1 MLRLCASRLTSL
13 AANARLEHTR
23 LFATPSDTPRVMLVF
38 GASGGIGAA
47 LVKALARDNPGA
59 ALILADSNGKGLEA
73 LKSEVQ
79 GSKSE
84 THTVDAADTEQV
96 EGLVQGVLQRHKR
109 LDAVANVVGNV
120 MLQPAGA
127 AGGHNNKGN
136 SSGAT
141 LSELHQS
148 LAVNLVP
155 AFNILQASAKAMAAS
170 GGGSIVLTSAA
181 VAETGVPGFE
191 VFSAAKAGVE
201 GLMRSAAASYALKGV
216 RINAVAPGL
225 TRTAQTSNMMEGK
238 PGQTAVGTHPVH
250 RVGEPKDIAEALAFF
265 MHPRTDFITG
275 QVLAVDGG
283 LSTLTK
289 QQQA

>member
-59 ALILADSNGKGLEA
+59 ALILA
-73 LKSEVQ
+73 
-79 GSKSE
+79 
-84 THTVDAADTEQV
+84 V

-120 MLQPAGA
+120 MLQPA
-127 AGGHNNKGN
+127 
-136 SSGAT
+136 
-141 LSELHQS
+141 
-148 LAVNLVP
+148 
-155 AFNILQASAKAMAAS
+155 
-170 GGGSIVLTSAA
+170 
-181 VAETGVPGFE
+181 
-191 VFSAAKAGVE
+191 
-201 GLMRSAAASYALKGV
+201 
-216 RINAVAPGL
+216 
-225 TRTAQTSNMMEGK
+225 
-238 PGQTAVGTHPVH
+238 
-250 RVGEPKDIAEALAFF
+250 EPKDIAEALAFF